1 MIARAWEGLGQ
12 AHTDMRLAIPYK
24 ILNGEAPLCIP
35 DFVQTARLMHSSRL
49 LLIVFESRPLP
60 FLKKGSAAPRPFRP
74 FLFSNPPPAKKAEW
88 GSGKAR
94 GRDARYSARGGVP
107 TRSERTF
114 WVKVTTRSA
123 RA

>member
-35 DFVQTARLMHSSRL
+35 YLVQTARLVHSSRL

-60 FLKKGSAAPRPFRP
+60 FLKKGSAAPASCRP
-74 FLFSNPPPAKKAEW
+74 FLF
-88 GSGKAR
+88 
-94 GRDARYSARGGVP
+94 
-107 TRSERTF
+107 
-114 WVKVTTRSA
+114 
-123 RA
+123 